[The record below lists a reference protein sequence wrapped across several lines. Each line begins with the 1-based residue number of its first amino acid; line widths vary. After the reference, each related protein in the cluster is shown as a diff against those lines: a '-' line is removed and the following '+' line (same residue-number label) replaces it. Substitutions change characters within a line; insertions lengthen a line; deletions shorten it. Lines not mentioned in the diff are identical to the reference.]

1 MTYRLRISKLSIAE
15 TVITKKRLN
24 RYEVDNILSSVYGS
38 GYKIYTVNS
47 RDGVKPSSPIGLFL
61 SLGLTT
67 SLSTMSKL
75 ILDLDKIFTGNK
87 SISEV
92 ISYSPNMGKY
102 INYVTK
108 KNVDYQ
114 FDSDYSLNHKLLNE
128 KSAEKLLNELKS
140 NIRNSK
146 RIDTDCNRIY
156 KLSSLI
162 AKLKVKYGWENYA
175 IQIDG
180 NTDDFRIKMISKK
193 CNFKDEVLVINDSEF
208 RVNRRIGVLIEY
220 N

>member
-1 MTYRLRISKLSIAE
+1 MLQ
-15 TVITKKRLN
+15 
-24 RYEVDNILSSVYGS
+24 
-38 GYKIYTVNS
+38 
-47 RDGVKPSSPIGLFL
+47 
-61 SLGLTT
+61 
-67 SLSTMSKL
+67 
-75 ILDLDKIFTGNK
+75 
-87 SISEV
+87 
-92 ISYSPNMGKY
+92 
-102 INYVTK
+102 K

-114 FDSDYSLNHKLLNE
+114 FESDYSLNHKLLNE
-128 KSAEKLLNELKS
+128 KSAEKLLSELKS

-180 NTDDFRIKMISKK
+180 NTDDFRIKMVSKK
-193 CNFKDEVLVINDSEF
+193 CNFKDEVLIINDSEF